1 MKIWVDLATPP
12 HVLFFRP
19 IIAEFKR
26 RGCEVIITTR
36 HSTETV
42 PLADKY
48 GLAHTPIGAHGGG
61 SLAGKGAA
69 IVWRALKL
77 VWFLRREKITV
88 AVSHGSYSQ
97 ALAGALMRVPVV
109 ALTDYEGHPGGPIVC
124 RVARKMLV
132 PHVFDKERLYRNGT
146 PAERVDTY
154 NGLKED
160 VYLSDFKPDPAFLE
174 RVGIPP
180 DKILVTM
187 RPASEVAAYHQFE
200 NPLFEEVLQYISQQP
215 DTFTVV
221 LPRTADQ
228 RQKYEARRLSNVLM
242 PDQVLDGPNLIYYS
256 DLVVGAGGT
265 MNREAKALGT
275 PVYNMFKGELG
286 SVDRYLINLGKMVRI
301 EDISDIDKIKICKK
315 SKNGQGAGQNGHNGL
330 VHEIVDKILAV

>member
-1 MKIWVDLATPP
+1 MKIWVDIATPP
-12 HVLFFRP
+12 QVLFFRP
-19 IIAEFKR
+19 IINEFKR
-26 RGCEVIITTR
+26 RGYELIITTR

-48 GLAHTPIGAHGGG
+48 GLSHTPIGAHGGG
-61 SLAGKGAA
+61 SLSGKGAA

-77 VWFLRREKITV
+77 VWFLRREKISI

-109 ALTDYEGHPGGPIVC
+109 ALADYEGHPGGAVVC
-124 RVARKMLV
+124 RIARKILV
-132 PHVFDKERLYRNGT
+132 PDVFAKESLYRHG
-146 PAERVDTY
+146 ASADQIEAY
-154 NGLKED
+154 SGLKED
-160 VYLSDFKPDPAFLE
+160 VYLAGFKPDPSFLE
-174 RVGIPP
+174 KVGIPS

-200 NPLFEEVLQYISQQP
+200 NPFFEEVMQHISKQP
-215 DTFTVV
+215 NTFIVV
-221 LPRTADQ
+221 LPRTSDQ
-228 RQKYEARRLSNVLM
+228 RQRYETQRLPNILM

-286 SVDRYLINLGKMVRI
+286 SVDRYLINLGKMVRV
-301 EDISDIDKIKICKK
+301 EDVSDINKIKICKK
-315 SKNGQGAGQNGHNGL
+315 PENGLVKYQNGHNSL